1 MAILAGG
8 LARNAQSLALV
19 LVPSHRRARPDR
31 RVPARGVAAAPR
43 AIRGSRGI
51 SQLSAKVRKQ
61 LGKDVGDTVR
71 VTVAP
76 R

>member
-1 MAILAGG
+1 MASVVTARHPSLPRPWWPAAAGIWV
-8 LARNAQSLALV
+8 S
-19 LVPSHRRARPDR
+19 S
-31 RVPARGVAAAPR
+31 VAAAPR

-51 SQLSAKVRKQ
+51 SQLSAKVHKQ